1 MSILRRDAPTSG
13 IERHPETFAAHIN
26 IPSEII
32 LCIEVIEK
40 VCEGRRYLRKR
51 CDSWYVRGVR
61 WISAYAVHA
70 VLPSVRTTQGRHESR
85 LNGTLIKNTEPD
97 KLPTEPRV

>member
-1 MSILRRDAPTSG
+1 MRLGTRTSHQKVNFVSENLRCEHMQKVRTRGINEGCYSFVSRSGVEDLAMSILRRDAPTSG

-40 VCEGRRYLRKR
+40 VCEG
-51 CDSWYVRGVR
+51 
-61 WISAYAVHA
+61 
-70 VLPSVRTTQGRHESR
+70 
-85 LNGTLIKNTEPD
+85 
-97 KLPTEPRV
+97 